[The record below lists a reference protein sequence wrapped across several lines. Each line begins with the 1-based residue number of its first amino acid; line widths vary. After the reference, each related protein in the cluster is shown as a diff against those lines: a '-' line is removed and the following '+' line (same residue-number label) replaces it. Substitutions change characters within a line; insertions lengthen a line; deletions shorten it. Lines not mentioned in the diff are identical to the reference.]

1 MEHIDRFRDSFPD
14 VARDVKINL
23 ESVLTPGTLNPAQVW
38 GTAIACAYAARH
50 PGLVAAVLAEAQA
63 ADTPSAVVED
73 ARAAAVLM
81 AMNNV
86 YYRFRHMVDK
96 DEYLQKPAR
105 LRMQRIAKVSGNKA
119 DFELFCLAVSA
130 INGCETCVRSHEANV
145 VGQHGMTTDHVVDA
159 VRIAST
165 IHAAALA
172 AEVAASP

>member
-1 MEHIDRFRDSFPD
+1 MEHIDRLRDSFPD
-14 VARDVKINL
+14 VARDIKINL
-23 ESVLTPGTLNPAQVW
+23 ENVLGPGTLTAAQVW
-38 GTAIACAYAARH
+38 GTAIASAYAARH
-50 PGLVAAVLAEAQA
+50 PGLVAAILAEAQVA
-63 ADTPSAVVED
+63 EVPSAVVED

-86 YYRFRHMVDK
+86 FYRFRHMVDK
-96 DEYLQKPAR
+96 EEYLQKPAR
-105 LRMQRIAKVSGNKA
+105 LRMQRIAKISSNKA

-145 VGQHGMTTDHVVDA
+145 VEQGLTSDHVLDA

-165 IHAAALA
+165 VNAAAVA

>member
-1 MEHIDRFRDSFPD
+1 MEHIDRLRETFPD
-14 VARDVKINL
+14 VARDIKINL
-23 ESVLTPGTLNPAQVW
+23 ENVLTPGTLNAAQVW
-38 GTAIACAYAARH
+38 GTAIACAFAARH
-50 PGLVAAVLAEAQA
+50 PAVVAAIQAEAQA
-63 ADTPSAVVED
+63 AGVPAEVVDD

-96 DEYLQKPAR
+96 EEYLQKPAR
-105 LRMQRIAKVSGNKA
+105 LRMQRIAKVTSNKA

-145 VGQHGMTTDHVVDA
+145 VEQGLTIDHVVDA

-165 IHAAALA
+165 VHAAALA
-172 AEVAASP
+172 AEVAAAP

>member
-1 MEHIDRFRDSFPD
+1 MEHIDRFRETFPD
-14 VARDVKINL
+14 VARDIKINL
-23 ESVLTPGTLNPAQVW
+23 ESVLTPGTLSAHQVW
-38 GTAIACAYAARH
+38 GVAIACAYAARH

-63 ADTPSAVVED
+63 ADVPSAVVED

-86 YYRFRHMVDK
+86 FYRFRHMVDK
-96 DEYLQKPAR
+96 EEYSQKPAR
-105 LRMQRIAKVSGNKA
+105 LRMQRIAKVAGSKH

-145 VGQHGMTTDHVVDA
+145 VTQGLTSDHVLDA